1 MGKVKAIDEAEQ
13 LQERLK
19 TMDSRLSFLLN
30 KVQMD
35 EEGRVLMVEDRKKL
49 EAQVMTY
56 TEKCKELQR
65 KLLDMGESNRVIT
78 QAMRLKQEEIS
89 EVRMKEYNRTR
100 HSSPFYYTL
109 HNFA

>member
-1 MGKVKAIDEAEQ
+1 MKAIEDNEQ
-13 LQERLK
+13 LQEKLK

-35 EEGRVLMVEDRKKL
+35 EDSRVLMVEDRKKL
-49 EAQVMTY
+49 EAQLMSY

-78 QAMRLKQEEIS
+78 QAMRLKQEEVM
-89 EVRMKEYNRTR
+89 EVKNKYCDYILILLDICLLA
-100 HSSPFYYTL
+100 F
-109 HNFA
+109 